1 MWPQA
6 HVKLFGGP
14 HGMAPEVVAGIQ
26 RERLLKAMVEV
37 VTRKGYAGT
46 TVRDLL
52 GASGLSRRTYYDL
65 YGDKEACYL
74 DAFAK
79 VATELTSR
87 IRTAIEHA
95 DAPPD
100 QVRAALES
108 LVGFCVEEPAAACAC
123 LVESLAAGP
132 AGRQS
137 RAGLIESV
145 ANMLGPALSAMR
157 PGDPNPGLT
166 GQATVGGVFELLYG
180 PLAHQD
186 RHALSEL
193 RLKVGELPTV
203 FPMHA

>member
-1 MWPQA
+1 MWSQS

-74 DAFAK
+74 DAFAEI
-79 VATELTSR
+79 AGELTGR
-87 IRTAIEHA
+87 IRTAIGA
-95 DAPPD
+95 GGAPRD
-100 QVRAALES
+100 QVRHALEA
-108 LVGFCVEEPAAACAC
+108 LVEFCVDEPAAACAC

-132 AGRQS
+132 AGRRS
-137 RAGLIESV
+137 RADLIECI
-145 ANMLGPALSAMR
+145 ATMLRPALAGMR
-157 PGDPNPGLT
+157 PDDPNPSLT

-186 RHALSEL
+186 RQALRDLGDKMSEL
-193 RLKVGELPTV
+193 PAV
-203 FPMHA
+203 FAARG